1 MTYEEAF
8 KIGSVAE
15 GAILAT
21 CAEFWDMD
29 GRKLFSFQRANS
41 SVVIEDSEDIPKI
54 VVDGKELAIVS
65 VAESYKLVDFN
76 NQKLSDKDGGLN
88 VDYNKLSLNDINN
101 KLSLND
107 INNKLSLNDIKA
119 LSIRGNEAQLAID
132 FPIVRAA
139 YYTEPKNGKV
149 PVYILPDAIDE
160 LKRRVLH
167 KEKYYYVDCSYKM
180 VKNGDWYDI
189 DTVKKRVYE
198 GLMDIPLGSISQEES
213 GVPYNCELKY
223 VANIA
228 WPKKGKRRVGEN
240 ARQYKEFF
248 DIYNAGNYEA
258 ALDYLISK
266 KRQYL
271 ETALNDKGGLLFP
284 VIIFDY
290 QITKGNYEGYSE
302 KYQIV
307 IDKLKRGTQFM
318 VKTAAF
324 DWFAT
329 NIDNATIATTD
340 ANGKT
345 ISLSVADYLA
355 QAKAKLDKAK
365 TLIAAAGAATI
376 L

>member
-15 GAILAT
+15 GTILAT
-21 CAEFWDMD
+21 CAEFWDTD

-41 SVVIEDSEDIPKI
+41 SVIIEDTPDIPKV

-65 VAESYKLVDFN
+65 FANSFKLVDF
-76 NQKLSDKDGGLN
+76 
-88 VDYNKLSLNDINN
+88 NKLSLNDT
-101 KLSLND
+101 KAMA
-107 INNKLSLNDIKA
+107 IK
-119 LSIRGNEAQLAID
+119 GEAQLDID

-149 PVYILPDAIDE
+149 PVYLLPDAIDE
-160 LKRRVLH
+160 LRRRVLH
-167 KEKYYYVDCSYKM
+167 KERYYYVDVTYYR
-180 VKNGDWYDI
+180 VENGNWLSAP
-189 DTVKKRVYE
+189 KKITERLYE
-198 GLMDIPLGSISQEES
+198 GRTYKSQKVFSKKAQEGTVWADILEFDLGRVAWFAWGKPKRISS
-213 GVPYNCELKY
+213 GS
-223 VANIA
+223 
-228 WPKKGKRRVGEN
+228 RT
-240 ARQYKEFF
+240 YKEFCKIF
-248 DIYNAGNYEA
+248 DTGNYEE
-258 ALDYLISK
+258 ALKYLVSQK
-266 KRQYL
+266 WKYL
-271 ETALNDKGGLLFP
+271 ETAKNDQGELLFP
-284 VIIFDY
+284 YINFGGFF
-290 QITKGNYEGYSE
+290 TEGEKEGYSE

-307 IDKLKRGTQFM
+307 NEKLKRGSVFM

-345 ISLSVADYLA
+345 INLPVADYLA
-355 QAKAKLDKAK
+355 QAKAKMDRAK

>member
-15 GAILAT
+15 GTILAT
-21 CAEFWDMD
+21 CAEFWDTD

-41 SVVIEDSEDIPKI
+41 SVIIEDTPDIPKV

-65 VAESYKLVDFN
+65 FANSFKLVDF
-76 NQKLSDKDGGLN
+76 
-88 VDYNKLSLNDINN
+88 NKLSLNDT
-101 KLSLND
+101 KAMA
-107 INNKLSLNDIKA
+107 IK
-119 LSIRGNEAQLAID
+119 GEAQLDID

-139 YYTEPKNGKV
+139 YYTEPKKGKV
-149 PVYILPDAIDE
+149 PVYLLPDAIDE
-160 LKRRVLH
+160 LRRRVLH
-167 KEKYYYVDCSYKM
+167 KDKYYYVDCTYYE
-180 VKNGDWYDI
+180 VKNGDWYTI
-189 DTVKKRVYE
+189 EPIKKRVYD
-198 GLMDIPLGSISQEES
+198 GLRDIPLGSISQEES

-223 VANIA
+223 VANRA
-228 WPKKGKRRVGEN
+228 WPKKGRRRVGEN

-248 DIYNAGNYEA
+248 NIYNAGNYEA
-258 ALDYLISK
+258 ALDYMVSK
-266 KRQYL
+266 KRQFL
-271 ETALNDKGGLLFP
+271 ETAKNDKGELLFP

-290 QITKGNYEGYSE
+290 KLTKDNYMGYSE
-302 KYQIV
+302 KYRV
-307 IDKLKRGTQFM
+307 LDEKLKRGSVFM

-340 ANGKT
+340 ENGKT
-345 ISLSVADYLA
+345 INLPVADYLA
-355 QAKAKLDKAK
+355 QAKAKMDRAK